1 MEGFIG
7 SACQYLDCVSKCN
20 NGGRCLDMHD
30 RAVRMR
36 YVCAVL
42 LSPIFPQISFPLFLL
57 SLIISSF
64 LSFFLFASF
73 YFCLSLPL
81 SVSLFLSFFLSFCL
95 PLSFPLYL
103 STIRN
108 LKSESFNYLNVWD
121 AKKIKGCVCDSSR
134 DLYDCSGFICPN
146 GDDPLTTGQVHL
158 SPSRLCRFLYFNFIS
173 SQSLMASSIA
183 PFLHSFLSSLFSSLF
198 SSTLSNNLASFI
210 DRFLLYLLPCF
221 LPSFLA
227 SFLPSFLLSFLP
239 TLLSP
244 LLLTC

>member
-42 LSPIFPQISFPLFLL
+42 LSPIFPQISIPLFLL

-64 LSFFLFASF
+64 PSFFLFASF
-73 YFCLSLPL
+73 YFCLCLPL

-173 SQSLMASSIA
+173 SQSLMASFIA
-183 PFLHSFLSSLFSSLF
+183 PFLHSFLSSLF

-210 DRFLLYLLPCF
+210 DRFLLYF
-221 LPSFLA
+221 HPSHFIY
-227 SFLPSFLLSFLP
+227 SFLLSYFIKSLASH
-239 TLLSP
+239 LLEFAFK
-244 LLLTC
+244 LDTTIFY